1 MDNELTSMLV
11 FRFTVDSLV
20 FAFHYL
26 EGAGYRPVMD
36 EDAGIVRVVSRTGA
50 ELSGVEWEDVP
61 RTLNRI
67 SKFAPLAI
75 QAFRRQGESTR
86 HGSFARG
93 VIGEAYAR
101 YRQET
106 EH

>member
-1 MDNELTSMLV
+1 VDNELTSMLV
-11 FRFTVDSLV
+11 FRFTVESLV
-20 FAFHYL
+20 YAFHYL
-26 EGAGYRPVMD
+26 EGEGYRPVMD

-50 ELSGVEWEDVP
+50 ELPGVEGEGVP
-61 RTLNRI
+61 RTLNSI
-67 SKFAPLAI
+67 NKVAPLAI

-86 HGSFARG
+86 HGSFARSA
-93 VIGEAYAR
+93 IGEAYDR